1 MASFSKL
8 QVRDGR
14 HVRLGERVDLEPA
27 SLQTEDGPW
36 ALGCLGGGCLI
47 GHRLSFAKQF
57 AFLHRSSMLLEIRW
71 SMETLAA
78 ADGEPCSFLQETKV
92 AMENAPATDD
102 SSVKDGDSP

>member
-36 ALGCLGGGCLI
+36 ALGCLGGGVLDWSPTFICKTVCL
-47 GHRLSFAKQF
+47 
-57 AFLHRSSMLLEIRW
+57 SS
-71 SMETLAA
+71 S
-78 ADGEPCSFLQETKV
+78 
-92 AMENAPATDD
+92 
-102 SSVKDGDSP
+102 